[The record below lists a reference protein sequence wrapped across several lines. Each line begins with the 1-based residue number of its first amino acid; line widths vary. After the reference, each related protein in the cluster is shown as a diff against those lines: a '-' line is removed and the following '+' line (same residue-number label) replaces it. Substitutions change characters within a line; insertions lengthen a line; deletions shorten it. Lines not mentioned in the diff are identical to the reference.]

1 MRCQWNAE
9 CPRAVPAWRGL
20 DAFEADFGGRPR
32 CVSPTSRHGRAA
44 LVEVELSSRSL
55 RHFSSDRKLAVN
67 LGALP
72 SSFAMGRST
81 LLPDEPSA
89 EKASWA
95 PGRLCVLSK
104 LHVLFA
110 LSLPRERVP
119 SAGHRCRRLL
129 ELRVDLGRHAMS
141 LASPQRV
148 RRAPVSGAAPL
159 LAVLSGRGSRSA
171 ARGPQLRRR
180 RSDPGARGLHAA
192 GAPARGAGAGRRYL
206 FRLARGRH
214 PRRGAY

>member
-1 MRCQWNAE
+1 
-9 CPRAVPAWRGL
+9 
-20 DAFEADFGGRPR
+20 
-32 CVSPTSRHGRAA
+32 
-44 LVEVELSSRSL
+44 
-55 RHFSSDRKLAVN
+55 KLAVN

-110 LSLPRERVP
+110 LSLPRERVT

-129 ELRVDLGRHAMS
+129 ELRVDLDAMS

-180 RSDPGARGLHAA
+180 RSDPGA
-192 GAPARGAGAGRRYL
+192 
-206 FRLARGRH
+206 
-214 PRRGAY
+214 